1 MKNHDGKYG
10 VFSSVVY
17 LSVIDD
23 KIECPICGDLHY
35 PKYNNVVICQKTNSK
50 FMISFTESDK
60 NTNETWA
67 AFSLFNLFEYD
78 PQYSWTLSK
87 CDKFYFP
94 RPWNING
101 EWISRKELELL
112 YLKAINRK
120 PLRILYLSLLKFFGR
135 LK

>member
-1 MKNHDGKYG
+1 MKNHDGKFG
-10 VFSSVVY
+10 IFSDIVY

-23 KIECPICGDLHY
+23 KVECPLCGDLHFTN
-35 PKYNNVVICQKTNSK
+35 YNDTVFCQKINSK
-50 FMISFTESDK
+50 FIVAFIESDK
-60 NTNETWA
+60 NTNKTWA
-67 AFSLFNLFEYD
+67 GFSLFNLFEYD

-94 RPWNING
+94 RPWNPNG

-112 YLKAINRK
+112 YLKFKNSK
-120 PLRILYLSLLKFFGR
+120 PLRVLYLSLLKYFGR